1 MRRQRNKLLLYSTL
15 YPSTG
20 EEEQVPQAST
30 VLYFT
35 YKYCG
40 RRAGPTCYCCTLLYT
55 SVLVRKSRSLKLLLY
70 STLHPGIV
78 EGEQVQHVTA
88 VLYITPQYWWG
99 RAGPSSFCCT
109 LLYTHLNPKV
119 LALIFPIHEICK
131 YASDQLKQIQV
142 LIKQK
147 YSTHIPD
154 Q

>member
-1 MRRQRNKLLLYSTL
+1 MPGMLTL
-15 YPSTG
+15 TKTIFDIFGWEAKKANQSYVRDFFRWDAKETS
-20 EEEQVPQAST
+20 
-30 VLYFT
+30 
-35 YKYCG
+35 
-40 RRAGPTCYCCTLLYT
+40 YCCTLLYT
-55 SVLVRKSRSLKLLLY
+55 PVLVRKSRSLKLLLY

-142 LIKQK
+142 FIKQK

>member
-1 MRRQRNKLLLYSTL
+1 MPGMLTL
-15 YPSTG
+15 TKTIFDIFRWEAKKANQSYVRDFFRWDAKETS
-20 EEEQVPQAST
+20 
-30 VLYFT
+30 
-35 YKYCG
+35 
-40 RRAGPTCYCCTLLYT
+40 YCCTLLYT
-55 SVLVRKSRSLKLLLY
+55 PVLVRKRRSLKLLLY
-70 STLHPGIV
+70 STLHPSIV

-88 VLYITPQYWWG
+88 VLYFTPQYWWG